1 MLDIRLSKAKIRFEN
16 RFKNSKK
23 YVIGNKIHEIN
34 IVFKKIKRHNE
45 LMMSVLEA
53 DDIILV
59 CRNTLRYLLVGVIML
74 CLLVSL

>member
-1 MLDIRLSKAKIRFEN
+1 MLDIRRSKAKTRFEN

-23 YVIGNKIHEIN
+23 AVTGNKLHEKN
-34 IVFKKIKRHNE
+34 IVFQKIKRHNE

-59 CRNTLRYLLVGVIML
+59 CRNTLRYLLVGMIML
-74 CLLVSL
+74 CLLASL